1 MLESGFD
8 YNMLSDEDFRLRFRG
23 WLEAF
28 YPPEWR
34 RPIVFRLRGE
44 EEKAWLRMLYQ
55 HGWRLPAWPREYGG
69 LGLSMAK
76 QLIYHEEL
84 DRYGT
89 ARFLDSGG
97 VLLGP
102 VLIQYGT
109 PEQKEKYLPEILRGD
124 VIWCQGYSEPNSGSD
139 LASLKTSA
147 VRDGDHFVVNGSKIW
162 TTMVAEAARMFLLA
176 RTSQE
181 TRKQQGIS
189 FFLMDMDTPGVTA
202 RPIMN
207 LAGDDEFGQVFF
219 DNVRIPAE
227 NLVSNL
233 GEGWNVAKALLGVER
248 ISAGSPALSRHAFNI
263 FERIVSELSL
273 EEDHP
278 TQELHARL
286 LCDLTDLS
294 LLYDRVSDAA
304 LRGAAEGS
312 ELSALKIL
320 SSELFQRISDAS
332 MEIAGEHAGA
342 AGATRI
348 GALDAELHRVYMI
361 ARPSSIYG
369 GANEIQ
375 RDIIARA
382 LLGKAG

>member
-1 MLESGFD
+1 MLNSPID
-8 YNMLSDEDFRLRFRG
+8 YNALSDEEFRLRFRG

-34 RPIVFRLRGE
+34 RPIVFRLRGDD
-44 EEKAWLRMLYQ
+44 EKIWLRMLYE
-55 HGWRLPAWPREYGG
+55 HGWRLPAWPKEYGG
-69 LGLSMAK
+69 LGLGMAK

-102 VLIQYGT
+102 ILIKYGT
-109 PEQKEKYLPEILRGD
+109 PEQKAKYLPEILRGE

-162 TTMVAEAARMFLLA
+162 TTMVAEASRMFLLA

-181 TRKQQGIS
+181 ARKQQGIS
-189 FFLMDMDTPGVTA
+189 FFLMDMDTPGVTI
-202 RPIMN
+202 RPIEN

-227 NLVSNL
+227 NLVSSL

-248 ISAGSPALSRHAFNI
+248 ISAGSPALSRHAFDI
-263 FERIVSELSL
+263 FERIVRELGL
-273 EEDHP
+273 EDDP
-278 TQELHARL
+278 ATRELHARL

-294 LLYDRVSDAA
+294 SLYERVSGAA
-304 LRGAAEGS
+304 LQSEAEGS
-312 ELSALKIL
+312 EFSALKIL

-332 MEIAGEHAGA
+332 MEIAGEHAGVA
-342 AGATRI
+342 DATQI
-348 GALDAELHRVYMI
+348 GTMEAELHRVYMI